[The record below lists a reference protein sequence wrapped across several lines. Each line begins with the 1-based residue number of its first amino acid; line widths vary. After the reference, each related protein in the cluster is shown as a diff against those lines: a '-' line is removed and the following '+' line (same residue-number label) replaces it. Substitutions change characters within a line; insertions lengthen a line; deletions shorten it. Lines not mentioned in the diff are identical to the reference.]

1 MFPGVSD
8 PDFPGQEW
16 SEVTAGNQPADRRF
30 IQSAGPIYL
39 EPGAVNTIT
48 TGVVELLVISWEE

>member
-16 SEVTAGNQPADRRF
+16 SEVTGNQPVDRRF
-30 IQSAGPIYL
+30 IQSAGPL
-39 EPGAVNTIT
+39 H
-48 TGVVELLVISWEE
+48 